1 MDGSG
6 PGSRVPPPLGSKTGS
21 ARTVADRPESR
32 TEVTMSASQHPDEGT
47 EAPVDVAGLL
57 DIIERV
63 TSEARAMPLSSSV
76 MVNRVEL
83 LALVRQLREAM
94 PDELERARWVVRE
107 QEGILEHARTDAAEI
122 VAEARAEHERLVSEQ
137 QVVRAAR
144 EEAERIVEAAHGTAR
159 QMRLEAEDYVDAK
172 LANFEVVLHKTLT
185 AVERGRERLRGRLDI
200 DALSAPDLGYHDS
213 TDDEV

>member
-1 MDGSG
+1 
-6 PGSRVPPPLGSKTGS
+6 
-21 ARTVADRPESR
+21 
-32 TEVTMSASQHPDEGT
+32 MSASQQPDEGA
-47 EAPVDVAGLL
+47 EAPADVAGLL
-57 DIIERV
+57 ETIERL

-83 LALVRQLREAM
+83 LALVRQLRDAM

-122 VAEARAEHERLVSEQ
+122 VAEARAEQERLVSEQ

-144 EEAERIVEAAHGTAR
+144 EEAERIVEAAHATAR

-185 AVERGRERLRGRLDI
+185 AVERGRERLRGRLDV
-200 DALSAPDLGYHDS
+200 DALSAPDLGYDDP
-213 TDDEV
+213 TDVA